1 MFQEVKSD
9 FKEEDW
15 ELGFSKNLSDKSNK
29 NGHSSP
35 GGMVRSIM
43 DVFSFLSSGIVNTDA
58 GDIWDDNSFI
68 ADLVFAERFRV
79 SVDWEVFYS

>member
-1 MFQEVKSD
+1 MFQEMKSD

-15 ELGFSKNLSDKSNK
+15 ELRFSENLSDKSHK

-35 GGMVRSIM
+35 GGVVRSIM
-43 DVFSFLSSGIVNTDA
+43 NVFSFLSSGIINTNA
-58 GDIWDDNSFI
+58 GDIWDDDSFI